1 MEIKIVLIL
10 MGEGLELE
18 DIPGEFVHCYSEF
31 E

>member
-10 MGEGLELE
+10 MGEGLKLE
-18 DIPGEFVHCYSEF
+18 DIPGKIVHCYSEF